1 MGIARNTGVAND
13 WVMYPQ
19 QLMLHRNF
27 CSSGMSRLS
36 HQLRLLNQICIPP
49 LHHLHG
55 DIIHNNKTININ
67 NNNNINKSINNNYSN
82 NSTYNNNTFQRMLVM
97 CVAQVLSC
105 QAGLF

>member
-55 DIIHNNKTININ
+55 DIMNIN
-67 NNNNINKSINNNYSN
+67 NNDNNHSN
-82 NSTYNNNTFQRMLVM
+82 N
-97 CVAQVLSC
+97 
-105 QAGLF
+105 

>member
-49 LHHLHG
+49 LHHLH
-55 DIIHNNKTININ
+55 DEVVHIN
-67 NNNNINKSINNNYSN
+67 NTNNNYNN
-82 NSTYNNNTFQRMLVM
+82 NSNYNNNTFQRMLVV